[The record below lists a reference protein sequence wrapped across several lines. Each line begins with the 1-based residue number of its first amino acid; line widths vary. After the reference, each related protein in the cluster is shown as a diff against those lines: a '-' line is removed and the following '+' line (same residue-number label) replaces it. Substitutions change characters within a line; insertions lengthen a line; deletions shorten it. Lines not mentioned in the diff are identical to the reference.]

1 MKKVKLNGSDIKSLD
16 EIIISGS
23 KSESNRVLILKSIF
37 QNISI
42 INLSSSDDTKIL
54 EKNLNS
60 TDSNLNVGHAGTAMR
75 FLTAHLAT
83 LENKKFHLSGSKRMN
98 ERPIGVLVK
107 ALNDLGFNINYIG
120 NKGFPPIEIIGCK
133 NLKNKVKLKPNV
145 SSQYISALMLIAPS
159 LDNGLV
165 IELDGNVTSRPYIDM
180 TLSILNKL
188 GIYAKFNDNTIIIK
202 PKKDEIIN
210 TEYEV
215 EADWSSASY
224 FFSIVALSKNIEL
237 SFLNFRKDSFQGDI
251 NVCKYYELFGVK
263 TTFQNGKLII
273 KKRNNFN
280 YPKKI
285 IIDLKDNPDLAQ
297 TIIVT
302 AFGLNIPTKLTGL
315 STLKVKETDRIEA
328 LRNELTNLGASC
340 IIDDESIEFF
350 KSNKLNK
357 NYIINTYDDHRMAL
371 AFAPLSVIFPIEIQN
386 PKVVSKSFPE
396 FWNILEKLNFSI
408 DFV

>member
-1 MKKVKLNGSDIKSLD
+1 MKKVRLNGSDIKSLD
-16 EIIISGS
+16 EIIITGS

-60 TDSNLNVGHAGTAMR
+60 KDFNLNIGHAGTAMR
-75 FLTAHLAT
+75 FLTAYLAT
-83 LENKKFHLSGSKRMN
+83 LENKKFRLSGSKRMN
-98 ERPIGVLVK
+98 QRPIGILVK
-107 ALNDLGFNINYIG
+107 ALNDLGFNINFIQ
-120 NKGFPPIEIIGCK
+120 NEGFPPIEIIGCK

-159 LDNGLV
+159 LDDGLV
-165 IELDGNVTSRPYIDM
+165 IELDGKVTSRPYIDM
-180 TLSILNKL
+180 TLSILNEL
-188 GIYAKFNDNTIIIK
+188 GIYAKFTDNTIIIK
-202 PKKDEIIN
+202 SKKDKIIN
-210 TEYEV
+210 AKYEV

-251 NVCKYYELFGVK
+251 NVCKYYELFGLE
-263 TTFQNGKLII
+263 TTFQNDKLII
-273 KKRNNFN
+273 KKRNNFD

-285 IIDLKDNPDLAQ
+285 ILDLKDNPDLAQ

-302 AFGLNIPTKLTGL
+302 AYGLNIPTKITGL
-315 STLKVKETDRIEA
+315 STLKLKETDRLEA

-371 AFAPLSVIFPIEIQN
+371 AFAPLSVIFPIEIQD

>member
-1 MKKVKLNGSDIKSLD
+1 MIGKLNH
-16 EIIISGS
+16 
-23 KSESNRVLILKSIF
+23 V
-37 QNISI
+37 
-42 INLSSSDDTKIL
+42 
-54 EKNLNS
+54 
-60 TDSNLNVGHAGTAMR
+60 A
-75 FLTAHLAT
+75 
-83 LENKKFHLSGSKRMN
+83 
-98 ERPIGVLVK
+98 
-107 ALNDLGFNINYIG
+107 
-120 NKGFPPIEIIGCK
+120 
-133 NLKNKVKLKPNV
+133 
-145 SSQYISALMLIAPS
+145 
-159 LDNGLV
+159 
-165 IELDGNVTSRPYIDM
+165 
-180 TLSILNKL
+180 
-188 GIYAKFNDNTIIIK
+188 
-202 PKKDEIIN
+202 
-210 TEYEV
+210 
-215 EADWSSASY
+215 
-224 FFSIVALSKNIEL
+224 IVALSKNIEL

-280 YPKKI
+280 YPEKI

-371 AFAPLSVIFPIEIQN
+371 AFAPLSVIFPIEIQD

>member
-1 MKKVKLNGSDIKSLD
+1 MKKVRLNGSDIKSLD
-16 EIIISGS
+16 GIIISGS

-42 INLSSSDDTKIL
+42 INSSSSDDTKIL
-54 EKNLNS
+54 EKNLNN
-60 TDSNLNVGHAGTAMR
+60 TDFNLNVGHAGTAMR
-75 FLTAHLAT
+75 FLTAYLAT

-98 ERPIGVLVK
+98 ERPIGILVK

-120 NKGFPPIEIIGCK
+120 NEGFPPIEIIGCK

-165 IELDGNVTSRPYIDM
+165 IELDGNITSRPYIDM

-210 TEYEV
+210 AEYKV

-273 KKRNNFN
+273 KKRTDFN
-280 YPKKI
+280 YPEKI

-371 AFAPLSVIFPIEIQN
+371 AFAPLSVIFPIEIQD

>member
-98 ERPIGVLVK
+98 ERPIGILVK

-165 IELDGNVTSRPYIDM
+165 IELDGNVTSRPYIEM

>member
-1 MKKVKLNGSDIKSLD
+1 
-16 EIIISGS
+16 
-23 KSESNRVLILKSIF
+23 
-37 QNISI
+37 
-42 INLSSSDDTKIL
+42 
-54 EKNLNS
+54 
-60 TDSNLNVGHAGTAMR
+60 
-75 FLTAHLAT
+75 
-83 LENKKFHLSGSKRMN
+83 
-98 ERPIGVLVK
+98 
-107 ALNDLGFNINYIG
+107 
-120 NKGFPPIEIIGCK
+120 
-133 NLKNKVKLKPNV
+133 
-145 SSQYISALMLIAPS
+145 MLIAPS

-165 IELDGNVTSRPYIDM
+165 IELDGNITSRPYIDM

-210 TEYEV
+210 TEYKV

-280 YPKKI
+280 YPEKI

-302 AFGLNIPTKLTGL
+302 AFGLNIPIKLTGL

-350 KSNKLNK
+350 KSNKFNK

-371 AFAPLSVIFPIEIQN
+371 AFAPLSVIFPIEIHD

-396 FWNILEKLNFSI
+396 FWNILEKINFSI

>member
-1 MKKVKLNGSDIKSLD
+1 MKKVRLNGSDIKSLD
-16 EIIISGS
+16 EIIITGS

-42 INLSSSDDTKIL
+42 VNLSSSDDTKIL

-60 TDSNLNVGHAGTAMR
+60 KDFNLNIGHAGTAMR
-75 FLTAHLAT
+75 FLTAYLAT
-83 LENKKFHLSGSKRMN
+83 LENKKFRLSGSKRMN
-98 ERPIGVLVK
+98 QRPIGILVK
-107 ALNDLGFNINYIG
+107 ALNDLGFNINFIQ
-120 NKGFPPIEIIGCK
+120 NEGFPPIEIIGCK

-165 IELDGNVTSRPYIDM
+165 IELDGKVTSRPYIDM
-180 TLSILNKL
+180 TLSILNEL
-188 GIYAKFNDNTIIIK
+188 GISAKFNDNTIIIK
-202 PKKDEIIN
+202 SKKDEIIN
-210 TEYEV
+210 TTYEV

-251 NVCKYYELFGVK
+251 NVCKYYELFGIK
-263 TTFQNGKLII
+263 TIFQNEKLII
-273 KKRNNFN
+273 KKKTNFN

-285 IIDLKDNPDLAQ
+285 IINLKDNPDLAQ

-302 AFGLNIPTKLTGL
+302 AFGLNIPTKITGL
-315 STLKVKETDRIEA
+315 STLKVKETDRLEA

-357 NYIINTYDDHRMAL
+357 NYSINTYDDHRMAL
-371 AFAPLSVIFPIEIQN
+371 AFAPLSVIFPIEIQD

-396 FWNILEKLNFSI
+396 FWNILEKINFSI

>member
-1 MKKVKLNGSDIKSLD
+1 MKKVRLNGSDIKSLD

-60 TDSNLNVGHAGTAMR
+60 TDFNLNVGHAGTAMR

-98 ERPIGVLVK
+98 ERPIGILVK

-120 NKGFPPIEIIGCK
+120 NEGFPPIEIIGCK

-202 PKKDEIIN
+202 PKKDKIIN

-237 SFLNFRKDSFQGDI
+237 SFLNF
-251 NVCKYYELFGVK
+251 NV
-263 TTFQNGKLII
+263 
-273 KKRNNFN
+273 
-280 YPKKI
+280 
-285 IIDLKDNPDLAQ
+285 
-297 TIIVT
+297 
-302 AFGLNIPTKLTGL
+302 
-315 STLKVKETDRIEA
+315 
-328 LRNELTNLGASC
+328 
-340 IIDDESIEFF
+340 
-350 KSNKLNK
+350 
-357 NYIINTYDDHRMAL
+357 
-371 AFAPLSVIFPIEIQN
+371 PI
-386 PKVVSKSFPE
+386 
-396 FWNILEKLNFSI
+396 L
-408 DFV
+408 